1 MQLKKVRKVA
11 LTGAAVSAVMALT
24 AVLGAVQKW
33 S

>member
-1 MQLKKVRKVA
+1 MKKIRTTLMSSLA
-11 LTGAAVSAVMALT
+11 LTSVLVLA

>member
-1 MQLKKVRKVA
+1 MKKIRSMVMSSVA
-11 LTGAAVSAVMALT
+11 LTSVLVLA

>member
-1 MQLKKVRKVA
+1 MKKIRNLAFSSLA
-11 LTGAAVSAVMALT
+11 LSAVMALT